1 MFKALNKNIVIFP
14 LATFLVITLIVIT
27 AWQEALDNNKDLV
40 KESVLQNGKL
50 ISKEFKNIFKADISR
65 LENLKN
71 RIEFTNG
78 LYLDYWEKDA
88 TMLLEQNQSF
98 KFLEWIDSSMVI
110 RKINPLKGNEKAI
123 NLDISK
129 VEYRRHE
136 WIKHSKD
143 SSVNITPW
151 AKLTQGGNAF
161 LIDVP
166 VYFQNKFQG
175 TITGGMNFK
184 DNFNKLAKNLNNQLS
199 IQLFDHNNTLF
210 YQLNKDLITNNN
222 IVFEDSILVDKL
234 DNQKWKLKVT
244 ANDNLY
250 ISNGKFITNI
260 TLIIGLVLSF
270 LISLLIYFYQKARE
284 ERKLVLKSNN
294 KLLQT
299 NKKLNIE
306 RKKAEKASLAKTE
319 FLSNM
324 SHEIRTPLHAILGFI
339 ELLKD
344 SNLKKSDKEYL
355 NLMSKS
361 SSNLLNIVNDILD
374 IDKIESG
381 KLELTQV
388 RFNPYQKITELIE
401 VNQFLFIQK
410 DLYLKEQY
418 KNIQNKYVLG
428 DESKFIQVVSNIL
441 KNGLKFTNNGGVTLT
456 YSEEVTNDNKLM
468 VNISIAD
475 TGIGIP
481 QNRLKTIFERF
492 TQLENSV
499 KKQYEGS
506 GLGLAICKIFIEM
519 MGGKIS
525 VKSTP
530 NKGTTFEFY
539 LKYPILKN
547 QEDNNIKFEN
557 QKDINLNDLNVLI
570 VDDNKLNII
579 VLKKILE
586 DLGVKAD
593 SANNG
598 KIGLKQFKEK
608 NYHLIFMDIHM
619 PEMDGW
625 EATKKIREFN
635 KEVIIFGLS
644 ANVTTEAIDKALESG
659 MNNYLSK
666 PFKKEHL
673 YKLLFFHF
681 NKN

>member
-1 MFKALNKNIVIFP
+1 MFKTLNKKIVIFP

-27 AWQEALDNNKDLV
+27 AWQEALNNNKDLV
-40 KESVLQNGKL
+40 RESVLQNGKL
-50 ISKEFKNIFKADISR
+50 ITKEFKNIFKADVAR

-98 KFLEWIDSSMVI
+98 KFLEWIDSAMVI

-161 LIDVP
+161 LVDVP

-175 TITGGMNFK
+175 TITSGMNFK
-184 DNFNKLAKNLNNQLS
+184 DNFDKLAKNLNNHLS

-210 YQLNKDLITNNN
+210 YELNKDSKTTND
-222 IVFEDSILVDKL
+222 IIFQDSILVDKL
-234 DNQKWKLKVT
+234 DNQKWKLQVT
-244 ANDNLY
+244 ANKNLFTA
-250 ISNGKFITNI
+250 NGRYITNI

-270 LISLLIYFYQKARE
+270 LISLLIYFYQRARA
-284 ERKLVLKSNN
+284 ERKLVLKSN
-294 KLLQT
+294 KELLQT
-299 NKKLNIE
+299 NKQLNIE

-339 ELLKD
+339 DLLKD

-381 KLELTQV
+381 KLELTKV
-388 RFNPYQKITELIE
+388 KFNPYQKIIELIE

-410 DLYLKEQY
+410 DLYLKGKY
-418 KNIQNKYVLG
+418 INIENKFVLG
-428 DESKFIQVVSNIL
+428 DESKFIQVVNNIL

-456 YSEEVTNDNKLM
+456 YNEEITNDNKLQ

-481 QNRLKTIFERF
+481 KDRLNTIFERF

-506 GLGLAICKIFIEM
+506 GLGLAICKIFIKM
-519 MGGKIS
+519 MGGEIS
-525 VKSTP
+525 VESTP
-530 NKGTTFEFY
+530 NKGTTFNFY
-539 LKYPILKN
+539 LKYPILDIQKEEN
-547 QEDNNIKFEN
+547 VKFEN
-557 QKDINLNDLNVLI
+557 QKDINLKNLNVLI
-570 VDDNKLNII
+570 IDDNKLNII

-586 DLGVKAD
+586 DFGVKAD

-598 KIGLKQFKEK
+598 KVGLKKFKEK
-608 NYHLIFMDIHM
+608 NYQLIFMDIHM

-625 EATKKIREFN
+625 ETTKKIRELN
-635 KEVIIFGLS
+635 KDVIIFGLS
-644 ANVTTEAIDKALESG
+644 ANVTKEAIDKALESG

-681 NKN
+681 NKE

>member
-27 AWQEALDNNKDLV
+27 AWQKALDNNKDLV

-129 VEYRRHE
+129 VEYRRYE

-210 YQLNKDLITNNN
+210 YQLNKDSTTNNN

-250 ISNGKFITNI
+250 ISNGKLITNI

-456 YSEEVTNDNKLM
+456 YSEEVTNDNKLI

-492 TQLENSV
+492 TQLENTV

-506 GLGLAICKIFIEM
+506 GLGLAICKIFIKM
-519 MGGKIS
+519 MGGEIS

-539 LKYPILKN
+539 LKYPILEN
-547 QEDNNIKFEN
+547 QKDENIKFEN
-557 QKDINLNDLNVLI
+557 KKNTNLKDLNILI
-570 VDDNKLNII
+570 IDDNKLNII

-586 DLGVKAD
+586 DLGIQAD
-593 SANNG
+593 TANNG
-598 KIGLKQFKEK
+598 KVGLKKFKEK

-625 EATKKIREFN
+625 ETTKKIREFN
-635 KEVIIFGLS
+635 KDVIIFGLS
-644 ANVTTEAIDKALESG
+644 ANVTTEAIDKALDSG

-681 NKN
+681 NKD

>member
-598 KIGLKQFKEK
+598 KAGLRKFKEK
-608 NYHLIFMDIHM
+608 NYQLIFMDIHM

>member
-27 AWQEALDNNKDLV
+27 AWQKALDNNKDLV

-129 VEYRRHE
+129 VEYRRYE

-210 YQLNKDLITNNN
+210 YQLNKDSTTNNN

-468 VNISIAD
+468 VNISITD

-492 TQLENSV
+492 TQLENTV

-506 GLGLAICKIFIEM
+506 GLGLAICKIFIKM
-519 MGGKIS
+519 MGGEIS

-539 LKYPILKN
+539 LKYPILEN
-547 QEDNNIKFEN
+547 QKDENIKFEN
-557 QKDINLNDLNVLI
+557 KKNTNLKDLNILI
-570 VDDNKLNII
+570 IDDNKLNII

-586 DLGVKAD
+586 DLGIQAD
-593 SANNG
+593 TANNG
-598 KIGLKQFKEK
+598 KVGLKKFKEK

-625 EATKKIREFN
+625 ETTKKIREFN
-635 KEVIIFGLS
+635 KDVIIFGLS
-644 ANVTTEAIDKALESG
+644 ANVTTEAIDKALDSG

-681 NKN
+681 NKD

>member
-1 MFKALNKNIVIFP
+1 MFKTLNKKIVIFP

-27 AWQEALDNNKDLV
+27 AWQESLNNNKDLV
-40 KESVLQNGKL
+40 RESVLQNGKL
-50 ISKEFKNIFKADISR
+50 ITKEFKNIFKADVSR

-98 KFLEWIDSSMVI
+98 KFLEWIDSAMVI

-161 LIDVP
+161 LVDVP
-166 VYFQNKFQG
+166 VYFENKFQG

-184 DNFNKLAKNLNNQLS
+184 DNFDKLAKNLNNHLS
-199 IQLFDHNNTLF
+199 IQLFDHNNILF
-210 YQLNKDLITNNN
+210 YELNKDSKTNND
-222 IVFEDSILVDKL
+222 IIFQDSILVDKL
-234 DNQKWKLKVT
+234 DNQKWKLQVT
-244 ANDNLY
+244 ANNNLFTA
-250 ISNGKFITNI
+250 NGRYITNI

-270 LISLLIYFYQKARE
+270 LISLLIYFYQRARA
-284 ERKLVLKSNN
+284 ERKLVLKSN
-294 KLLQT
+294 KELLQT
-299 NKKLNIE
+299 NKQLNIE

-339 ELLKD
+339 DLLKS

-381 KLELTQV
+381 KLELTKV
-388 RFNPYQKITELIE
+388 KFNPYQKIIELIE

-410 DLYLKEQY
+410 DLYLKGKY
-418 KNIQNKYVLG
+418 INIENKFVLG
-428 DESKFIQVVSNIL
+428 DESKFIQVVNNIL

-456 YSEEVTNDNKLM
+456 YNEEITNDNKLHI
-468 VNISIAD
+468 NISIAD

-481 QNRLKTIFERF
+481 KNRLNTIFERF

-506 GLGLAICKIFIEM
+506 GLGLAICKIFIKM
-519 MGGKIS
+519 MGGEIS
-525 VKSTP
+525 VKSIP
-530 NKGTTFEFY
+530 NKGTTFNFY
-539 LKYPILKN
+539 LKYPILDIQKEEN
-547 QEDNNIKFEN
+547 VKFEN
-557 QKDINLNDLNVLI
+557 QKDINLKNLNVLI
-570 VDDNKLNII
+570 IDDNKLNII

-586 DLGVKAD
+586 DFGVKAD

-598 KIGLKQFKEK
+598 KVGLKKFKEK
-608 NYHLIFMDIHM
+608 NYQLIFMDIHM

-625 EATKKIREFN
+625 ETTKKIRELN
-635 KEVIIFGLS
+635 KDVIIFGLS

-681 NKN
+681 NKE

>member
-27 AWQEALDNNKDLV
+27 AWQKALDNNKDLV

-129 VEYRRHE
+129 VEYRRYE

-210 YQLNKDLITNNN
+210 YQLNKDSTTNNN

-250 ISNGKFITNI
+250 ISNGKLITNI

-468 VNISIAD
+468 VNISITD

-492 TQLENSV
+492 TQLENTV

-506 GLGLAICKIFIEM
+506 GLGLAICKIFIKM
-519 MGGKIS
+519 MGGEIS

-539 LKYPILKN
+539 LKYPILEN
-547 QEDNNIKFEN
+547 QKDENIKFEN
-557 QKDINLNDLNVLI
+557 KKNTNLKDLNILI
-570 VDDNKLNII
+570 IDDNKLNII

-586 DLGVKAD
+586 DLGIQAD
-593 SANNG
+593 TANNG
-598 KIGLKQFKEK
+598 KVGLKKFKEK

-625 EATKKIREFN
+625 ETTKKIREFN
-635 KEVIIFGLS
+635 KDVIIFGLS
-644 ANVTTEAIDKALESG
+644 ANVTTEAIDKALDSG

-681 NKN
+681 NKD

>member
-27 AWQEALDNNKDLV
+27 AWQKALDNNKDLV

-129 VEYRRHE
+129 VEYRRYE

-210 YQLNKDLITNNN
+210 YQLNKDSTTNNN

-250 ISNGKFITNI
+250 ISNGKLITNI

-468 VNISIAD
+468 VNISITD

-492 TQLENSV
+492 TQLENTV

-506 GLGLAICKIFIEM
+506 GLGLAICKIFIKM
-519 MGGKIS
+519 MGGEIS

-530 NKGTTFEFY
+530 NKGTIFEFY
-539 LKYPILKN
+539 LKYPILEN
-547 QEDNNIKFEN
+547 QKDENIKFEN
-557 QKDINLNDLNVLI
+557 KKNTNLKDLNILI
-570 VDDNKLNII
+570 IDDNKLNII

-586 DLGVKAD
+586 DLGIQAD
-593 SANNG
+593 TANNG
-598 KIGLKQFKEK
+598 KVGLKKFKEK

-625 EATKKIREFN
+625 ETTKKIREFN
-635 KEVIIFGLS
+635 KDVIIFGLS
-644 ANVTTEAIDKALESG
+644 ANVTTEAIDKALDSG

-681 NKN
+681 NKD

>member
-1 MFKALNKNIVIFP
+1 MFKTLNKKIVIFP

-27 AWQEALDNNKDLV
+27 AWQETLNNNKDLV
-40 KESVLQNGKL
+40 KENVLQNGKL
-50 ISKEFKNIFKADISR
+50 ISKEFKNIFKADVAR

-98 KFLEWIDSSMVI
+98 KFLEWIDSAMVI
-110 RKINPLKGNEKAI
+110 RKINPLKGNQKAI

-129 VEYRRHE
+129 IEYRRDE
-136 WIKHSKD
+136 WIQHSKD

-161 LIDVP
+161 LVDVP

-175 TITGGMNFK
+175 TITSGMNFK
-184 DNFNKLAKNLNNQLS
+184 DNFDKLAKNLNNHLS

-210 YQLNKDLITNNN
+210 YELNKDSKTTND
-222 IVFEDSILVDKL
+222 IIFLDSILVDKL
-234 DNQKWKLKVT
+234 DNQKWKLQVT
-244 ANDNLY
+244 ANKNLFTA
-250 ISNGKFITNI
+250 NGRYITNI

-270 LISLLIYFYQKARE
+270 LISLLIYFYQRARA
-284 ERKLVLKSNN
+284 ERKLVLKSN
-294 KLLQT
+294 KELLQT
-299 NKKLNIE
+299 NKQLNIE

-339 ELLKD
+339 DLLKD

-388 RFNPYQKITELIE
+388 KFNPYQKIIELIE

-410 DLYLKEQY
+410 DLYLKGQY
-418 KNIQNKYVLG
+418 KNIQNKLVLG
-428 DESKFIQVVSNIL
+428 DESKFIQVVNNIL

-456 YSEEVTNDNKLM
+456 YNEEITNDNKLQ
-468 VNISIAD
+468 VNISIED

-481 QNRLKTIFERF
+481 KDRLNTIFERF

-506 GLGLAICKIFIEM
+506 GLGLAICKIFIKM
-519 MGGKIS
+519 MGGEIS
-525 VKSTP
+525 VESTP
-530 NKGTTFEFY
+530 NKGTTFNFY
-539 LKYPILKN
+539 LKYPILDIQKEEN
-547 QEDNNIKFEN
+547 VKFEN
-557 QKDINLNDLNVLI
+557 QKDINLKNLNVLI
-570 VDDNKLNII
+570 IDDNKLNII

-586 DLGVKAD
+586 DFGVKAD

-598 KIGLKQFKEK
+598 KVGLKKFKEK
-608 NYHLIFMDIHM
+608 NYQLIFMDIHM

-625 EATKKIREFN
+625 ETTKKIRELN
-635 KEVIIFGLS
+635 KDVIIFGLS

-681 NKN
+681 NKE